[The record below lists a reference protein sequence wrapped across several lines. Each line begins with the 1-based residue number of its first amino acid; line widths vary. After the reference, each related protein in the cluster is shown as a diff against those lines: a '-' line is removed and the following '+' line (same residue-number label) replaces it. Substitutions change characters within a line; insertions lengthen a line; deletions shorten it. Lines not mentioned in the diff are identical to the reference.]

1 MKPLDPPLYCGAGKS
16 MNFSPNCDPHQ
27 FISRIHHFLSI
38 FIYNSPMTG
47 IFFNFTFELLRYAQD
62 TATDQASHHPGF
74 NQVGACQHDVPI
86 SPDPFYPVVKH
97 PSTTIKTHSK
107 VPSRPFWP
115 AESNRNIYLP
125 LPLLV
130 PAVATK
136 HLQISDFHW
145 VKFHR
150 TTSTTHNPVFH

>member
-1 MKPLDPPLYCGAGKS
+1 MRSFRGLDGLHLYILWQDRRGAPPGMINRGVFYCGAGKS

-107 VPSRPFWP
+107 VPSRPF
-115 AESNRNIYLP
+115 
-125 LPLLV
+125 
-130 PAVATK
+130 
-136 HLQISDFHW
+136 
-145 VKFHR
+145 
-150 TTSTTHNPVFH
+150 